1 MGASVSVKLESQS
14 FLNLVDENFV
24 KDPTMVTKIVKECNK
39 KVNSLNKKRKKLL
52 DIPSSDDITKSF
64 EAMDYNNNNMI
75 SLAEID
81 KYIVEGYPNYD
92 NKPALMRAYKAADLN
107 GNGFLNKKEFQN
119 LWKYIEYFNNLW
131 HAFDEVDKDNSRRI
145 SLSEF
150 KTFSKSLFDSDLSDK
165 EAEYLFDLIDKNNGG
180 KILFIEFCGF
190 MAKRKFALE

>member
-1 MGASVSVKLESQS
+1 MGSSVSVKLDSQS
-14 FLNLVDENFV
+14 FLNLVDENFEN
-24 KDPTMVTKIVKECNK
+24 DPSMVTKIVKECNK
-39 KVNSLNKKRKKLL
+39 KVNSLNKERKKLL
-52 DIPSSDDITKSF
+52 DIPSSEDILKSF

-107 GNGFLNKKEFQN
+107 NNGFLNKKEFQN

-150 KTFSKSLFDSDLSDK
+150 KTFSKSLFDSDLTDK